1 MQSYNLCY
9 YSATSMEISCLA
21 QGLGAFNKTGAK
33 VRVHARTRTQ
43 LFDEKRIASFVKRAV
58 SSDVIIITLHGGK
71 ESCPAFDN
79 LIGAINGLKEKNEKI
94 PWLHIQPTGGDEDA
108 LELARLHSPGFGEKA
123 WDEIQ
128 RYLRYGGAVNFKNLL
143 THLQGVVT
151 GHGPETPADPP
162 IELPHEGIYHPDIPG
177 VPSLEA
183 YLRSKRVPGRITVGL
198 WFNQSYWL
206 NNNVSFIDAII
217 RAVEGMNA
225 NIIPVFHL
233 RYKDAALGNH
243 GADYIVENFFME
255 DGKSIIDVLIN
266 PMMFSMTL
274 ADPDY
279 KELYPRLDVP
289 CIQAMTTLQPVD
301 EWQESVQGMTTM
313 EVSYSAAQPEF
324 DGSLITVPVAS
335 REQDEIDPLTGA
347 LIARNMPIK
356 ERVDKMVRL
365 SLNWARLRKKSNH
378 EKKVAIVFHHY
389 PPRNDRIGCAAGLD
403 SFESVKILVDTL
415 KQEGYGVGKTYE
427 NGDELAHGI
436 VSGMTCD
443 SRWLLP
449 EQMYERSGARA
460 QRADYMP
467 WHDALP
473 SSVREK
479 MVNDWGE
486 MPGDL
491 FVHKDEMMFSGT
503 LNGNLFITVQ
513 PPRGVL
519 ENIEKSYHD
528 MSLSPPHHYLAQYR
542 YIKETFGADAVI
554 HVGKHGSLEWLPGK
568 ALGLSELCYPDLSI
582 MDLPNIYPYIINDP
596 SEGTQAKRRSYC
608 CIIDHLIPS
617 MTNAD
622 LYEELSRVENHVREY
637 EDARREDPGKLDILG
652 PMIWEAVEEANLDK
666 DLEISR
672 ETAFEDFDAFLE
684 KLHSYLGE
692 LGDTM
697 INDGLHVLGTVPE
710 QGRLTEFLVQLTRL
724 ENGRVPSLRASIINA
739 RGYDYDV
746 VVENKGRIVDK
757 KAGMTGRQIIAAAHD
772 LALEMVNQ
780 LACRDFS
787 MESIKGIVVSGL
799 GKNYDDVEA
808 CLGYIAQHLV
818 PNIQKVTDEIGS
830 TLTALNGGFVLP
842 GPSGAPTRG
851 QADILP
857 TGRNFYSV
865 DPNKIPS
872 PGAWET
878 GKRLGDALLDRYRE
892 ETGKYPESV
901 GIIVYSAS
909 TMRSKGDD
917 IAEIF
922 YLLGVKPVWHKTSQ
936 AVQGVEIIPQA
947 ELGRPRID
955 VVPRISGFFR
965 DSFPILVKRIDEA
978 VRMVALLDEP
988 MESNLI
994 KKHVFK
1000 DVETYRAEGMSE
1012 EDAFREASFRVFG
1025 CPPGS
1030 YGAGVSELVESKNW
1044 KTQEDLGN
1052 NYIRYSS
1059 HAYGEGSYGSQKPT
1073 AFRKVL
1079 SRMDVT
1085 VKNEDSREYDM
1096 MSCTDYYNYYG
1107 GLIVANKT
1115 VRGKLPFSLV
1125 GDSSDPKRIIMRTTR
1140 EEAKHVLRSRLV
1152 NPKWLNGMM
1161 RHGYKGAGDIS
1172 HMMDVALGWDA
1183 TAEVMDDWM
1192 YESMADKYAL
1202 DEKMKK
1208 WMNKVNPHARQNI
1221 LDKLLEAIARGM
1233 WEADAEMEER
1243 LRDEYLEIEGE
1254 IEGLTE

>member
-1 MQSYNLCY
+1 
-9 YSATSMEISCLA
+9 MEISCLA
-21 QGLGAFNKTGAK
+21 RGIQGFRGVGGE

-43 LFDEKRIASFVKRAV
+43 LFDEKRIAAFVERALA
-58 SSDVIIITLHGGK
+58 SDVILIALHGGK
-71 ESCPAFDN
+71 ESCPAFDC
-79 LIGAINGLKEKNEKI
+79 LMEALAGLKDKTGKM
-94 PWLHIQPTGGDEDA
+94 PWLHIQPTGGDADA
-108 LELARLHSPGFGEKA
+108 LELARVHSPGFGGTDWER
-123 WDEIQ
+123 ING
-128 RYLRYGGAVNFKNLL
+128 YLNRGGAINFENLL
-143 THLQGVVT
+143 KHLQGMV
-151 GHGPETPADPP
+151 HGCGEVPALPMK
-162 IELPHEGIYHPDIPG
+162 LPHEGIYHPDIPG
-177 VPSLEA
+177 VPSLES
-183 YLRSKRVPGRITVGL
+183 YVRSRCVPGRITVGL

-206 NNNVSFIDAII
+206 NNNLAFVDAII
-217 RAVEGMNA
+217 RAVEGMDA

-233 RYKDAALGNH
+233 RYKDAARGNH
-243 GADYIVENFFME
+243 GADYIVEHFFM
-255 DGKSIIDVLIN
+255 DHGKPAIDVLIN
-266 PMMFSMTL
+266 PMMFSLTL

-279 KELYPRLDVP
+279 KDLYPRLNVP
-289 CIQAMTTLQPVD
+289 CIQAMTTLQPVAA
-301 EWQESVQGMTTM
+301 WQESVQGMTTM

-347 LIARNMPIK
+347 LVARNMPIK

-365 SLNWARLRKKSNH
+365 SLNWARLKKKANR
-378 EKKVAIVFHHY
+378 EKKVAIIFHHY

-415 KQEGYGVGKTYE
+415 KQVGYGVDKTYE
-427 NGDELAHGI
+427 NGDALAHKI

-449 EQMYERSGARA
+449 EQMYERSVARA
-460 QRADYMP
+460 KRAEFMP

-473 SSVREK
+473 RAIREK
-479 MVNDWGE
+479 MVKDWNE

-491 FVHKDEMMFSGT
+491 FVHQDEMMFSGT

-513 PPRGVL
+513 PPRGTL
-519 ENIEKSYHD
+519 ENMEKAYHD
-528 MSLSPPHHYLAQYR
+528 MALSPPHLYLAQYR

-568 ALGLSELCYPDLSI
+568 ALGLSQLCYPDLSI

-617 MTNAD
+617 MTNGD
-622 LYEELSRVENHVREY
+622 LYEELSGVENHVKAY
-637 EDARREDPGKLDILG
+637 DDARREDPGKLGILRS
-652 PMIWEAVEEANLDK
+652 MIWEAVEAANLDK
-666 DLEISR
+666 DLDISR
-672 ETAFEDFDAFLE
+672 ERAFDNFDLFLE
-684 KLHSYLGE
+684 TLHAYLGE
-692 LGDTM
+692 LADTM

-710 QGRLTEFLVQLTRL
+710 QGRLVEFLVQLTRL
-724 ENGRVPSLRASIINA
+724 PNGRVPSLRASIIA
-739 RGYDYDV
+739 AMGYDYDGI
-746 VVENKGRIVDK
+746 VENKGRMVDPEK
-757 KAGMTGRQIIAAAHD
+757 GMTGREIIAAAHE
-772 LALEMVNQ
+772 LALEMVAGLSAQ
-780 LACRDFS
+780 GYSEER
-787 MESIKGIVVSGL
+787 IRGIVVSSL
-799 GKNYDDVEA
+799 GTPSDPVETVLA
-808 CLGYIAQHLV
+808 YIVQHLV

-872 PGAWET
+872 PVAWET

-892 ETGKYPESV
+892 ETGEYPESV
-901 GIIVYSAS
+901 GMIVYGAS
-909 TMRSKGDD
+909 TMRTKGDD

-922 YLLGVKPVWHKTSQ
+922 YLLGVKPVWHQTSQ
-936 AVQGVEIIPQA
+936 VVQGVEIIPQA

-965 DSFPILVKRIDEA
+965 DSFPVLVKRIDEA

-988 MESNLI
+988 LESNLI
-994 KKHVFK
+994 KKHVVK
-1000 DVETYRAEGMSE
+1000 DVETYRLEGMNE
-1012 EDAFREASFRVFG
+1012 ADAFREASFRVFG

-1044 KTQEDLGN
+1044 KTPEDLGN
-1052 NYIRYSS
+1052 SYIRYSS
-1059 HAYGEGSYGSQKPT
+1059 HAYGEGSYGNQKPA
-1073 AFRKVL
+1073 AFRTHL

-1125 GDSSDPKRIIMRTTR
+1125 GDSSDPRRIIMRTTK
-1140 EEAKHVLRSRLV
+1140 EEAMHVLRSRMV

-1192 YESMADKYAL
+1192 YEKMAEKYAL
-1202 DEKMKK
+1202 DEKMKA

-1221 LDKLLEAIARGM
+1221 LDKLLEAISRGM
-1233 WEADAEMEER
+1233 WEADPDMEER
-1243 LRDEYLEIEGE
+1243 LREEYLDIEGE